1 MPTPTPTDL
10 EDDLAATVEGGV
22 ATLWLNRPAKRNAVT
37 LAMWR
42 ALAAHCRRLATDPA
56 VRVLVVRGVGDH
68 FCAGADIAD
77 LATVD
82 PAEYHEVNAEADAA
96 LAAFP
101 KPTVA
106 VVTGACVGGGTEI
119 AVACDLRFADATARV
134 GITPARLGIVYPA
147 IALERV
153 VRLAGPSATKHLL
166 FSAEIVDA
174 ERALRVGL
182 LDEVHPAGEL
192 DDRVEA
198 FTTLLARER
207 SLLTQMASKE
217 LVDAASVHGTV
228 DPALADRW
236 SAEAASAPDAAEGMA
251 AFLERRDPDFTWAPE
266 ENDRSTPRGGA
277 SPELR
282 RRR

>member
-1 MPTPTPTDL
+1 MPTPTASDP
-10 EDDLAATVEGGV
+10 EDDLVATVEDGV

-37 LAMWR
+37 LSMWR
-42 ALAAHCRRLATDPA
+42 ALAGHCRRLATDPA

-77 LATVD
+77 LARVD

-153 VRLAGPSATKHLL
+153 VRLAGPSTTKHLL
-166 FSAEIVDA
+166 YSAEIIDA

-182 LDEVHPAGEL
+182 LDEVHPVEEL
-192 DDRVEA
+192 LGRVES
-198 FTTLLARER
+198 FTALLVRDR

-217 LVDAASVHGTV
+217 LVDAASAHGTV
-228 DPALADRW
+228 DPALVARW
-236 SAEAASAPDAAEGMA
+236 SAEAAAGPDAAEGMA
-251 AFLERRDPDFTWAPE
+251 AFLERRDPDFTWAPGKSE
-266 ENDRSTPRGGA
+266 PGRAART
-277 SPELR
+277 
-282 RRR
+282 

>member
-1 MPTPTPTDL
+1 MPTPTSADL
-10 EDDLAATVEGGV
+10 RDELAVTVEDGV
-22 ATLWLNRPAKRNAVT
+22 ATLWLNRPDKRNAVT

-42 ALAAHCRRLATDPA
+42 ALAEHCRRLASDTG

-77 LATVD
+77 LAAVD
-82 PAEYHEVNAEADAA
+82 LVEYHRVNTEADAA

-101 KPTVA
+101 KPTIA

-119 AVACDLRFADATARV
+119 AGACDLRIADATARV

-166 FSAEIVDA
+166 YSAEIVDS

-182 LDEVHPAGEL
+182 LDEVHPIGTL
-192 DDRVEA
+192 DARVEA

-217 LVDAASVHGTV
+217 LVDAASTHGRI
-228 DPALADRW
+228 DPQLAARW
-236 SAEAASAPDAAEGMA
+236 SAEAAAGADATEGMA
-251 AFLERRDPDFTWAPE
+251 AFLERRPPVFTWAPGAA
-266 ENDRSTPRGGA
+266 TPLGPSEPAG
-277 SPELR
+277 S
-282 RRR
+282 

>member
-1 MPTPTPTDL
+1 MTTPTPGDTGDEL
-10 EDDLAATVEGGV
+10 VVTTEDGV

-42 ALAAHCRRLATDPA
+42 AIARHCRRLAGDPE
-56 VRVLVVRGVGDH
+56 VRVLVVRGVGGH

-77 LATVD
+77 LAAVD
-82 PAEYHEVNAEADAA
+82 LAEYHEVNAEADAA

-119 AVACDLRFADATARV
+119 AVACDLRLADTSARV

-166 FSAEIVDA
+166 YSAEIVDA

-182 LDEVHPAGEL
+182 LDEVYPVGEL
-192 DDRVEA
+192 DARVEA
-198 FTTLLARER
+198 FTALLARER

-228 DPALADRW
+228 DPALAARW
-236 SAEAASAPDAAEGMA
+236 SAEASVGPDAAEGMA
-251 AFLERRDPDFTWAPE
+251 AFLERRDPVFTWAPGAE
-266 ENDRSTPRGGA
+266 GGRGRSGGTG
-277 SPELR
+277 S
-282 RRR
+282 

>member
-1 MPTPTPTDL
+1 MPTPTPADL
-10 EDDLAATVEGGV
+10 EDDLAVTVQDGV
-22 ATLWLNRPAKRNAVT
+22 VTLWLNRPAKRNAVT

-42 ALAAHCRRLATDPA
+42 ALAEHCRRLATDPA

-82 PAEYHEVNAEADAA
+82 LAEYHEVNAEADAA

-106 VVTGACVGGGTEI
+106 VVTGACVGGGTEV
-119 AVACDLRFADATARV
+119 AVACDLRLADATARV

-166 FSAEIVDA
+166 YSAEIVDA

-182 LDEVHPAGEL
+182 LDEVHPVGEL
-192 DDRVEA
+192 DARVEA
-198 FTTLLARER
+198 LTTLLARER

-228 DPALADRW
+228 DPALASRW
-236 SAEAASAPDAAEGMA
+236 SAEAAAGPDAAEGMA
-251 AFLERRDPDFTWAPE
+251 AFLERREPVFTWAPGKSE
-266 ENDRSTPRGGA
+266 PGRAART
-277 SPELR
+277 
-282 RRR
+282 